1 MAKIGSLAV
10 ESSVWMNVNGVRTE
24 FVIIHQGNPDPSLY
38 DASCDGTWV
47 MMKDIYEN
55 RQWHSSNSNAYA
67 NSTIHSYLNST
78 FLNLFEADIKA
89 QIKQVKIPYVNGTGS
104 SAVASGASGLSAK
117 FFLLSGYEVG
127 FTTSDNSY
135 FPVDGAKLSYFEN
148 GTGTSALNKRI
159 AYLNGS
165 ATFWW
170 LRSPSTSSTDNAWG
184 VSSDGYG
191 RRRNCSSSYGVR
203 PACILPSN
211 LLVDDNSNVT
221 AEEAPP
227 PVQCR
232 IPRKMTTKKTV
243 EVRLNG
249 TFNSSYVY
257 ATIGGTKYSKIAI
270 LRSVESGTDAQ
281 VTVVTDGTT
290 SSKKKGTKI
299 TLNGVEVK
307 NASSNGRASYD
318 FTITDECLIEG
329 GYVSASGQNTIAITM
344 PY

>member
-47 MMKDIYEN
+47 MMKDIYES

-104 SAVASGASGLSAK
+104 SAVASGANGLSCK
-117 FFLLSGYEVG
+117 IFLLSGYEVG
-127 FTTSDNSY
+127 WTTSDNSY
-135 FPVDGAKLSYFEN
+135 FPVDGAKLDYFTASSGGN
-148 GTGTSALNKRI
+148 SKRI
-159 AYLNGS
+159 ANLNGS
-165 ATFWW
+165 ATLWW
-170 LRSPSTSSTDNAWG
+170 LRSPYTYHASNVWLVRTNGNCDNYHGA
-184 VSSDGYG
+184 SDSRGI
-191 RRRNCSSSYGVR
+191 R

-211 LLVDDNSNVT
+211 LLVDDSSNVT

-257 ATIGGTKYSKIAI
+257 ATIGGTKYSKIAT

-299 TLNGVEVK
+299 TLDGVEVK